1 VTSDASPGGPD
12 GRRTEAVMYNWRQVA
27 PKTRAPGGL
36 HARHAITRVGPLTDE
51 SDPLTAIDVP
61 TPVPAADEVLI
72 RVRACGVCHTD
83 LDEVEGRLPLSTL
96 PRIPGHQIVGTVE
109 TCGDHVTG
117 LEPGTRVGVAW
128 LARTCGHCRFCRSG
142 RENLCPDFAG
152 TGRDVDGGYAEYA
165 VAAADAVHPLP
176 DGFSDV
182 EAAPLL
188 CAGAIGFRAL
198 ALARI
203 SDGEPLGLTGFGA
216 SAHLV
221 LPLARHRYPQS
232 PIFVFARD
240 RGDQQFARRLGA
252 AWAGDTAATP
262 PAPLAAII
270 DTTPA
275 WRPVVC
281 ALRHLDRGGRLVINA
296 IRKDD
301 RDKAELLALDYA
313 RDLWLEREVASVA
326 NVTRADVRGF
336 LDAAAAMS
344 LHPTVD
350 TLPLERAG
358 DAIRL
363 VARGGRPGALVLT
376 LP

>member
-1 VTSDASPGGPD
+1 
-12 GRRTEAVMYNWRQVA
+12 M
-27 PKTRAPGGL
+27 RAM
-36 HARHAITRVGPLTDE
+36 AITHVGPLTPDAE
-51 SDPLTAIDVP
+51 PLTAVDVP
-61 TPVPAADEVLI
+61 APVPARDEVLI
-72 RVRACGVCHTD
+72 RVSACGVCHTD
-83 LDEVEGRLPLSTL
+83 LDEIEGRLRPSAL

-109 TCGDHVTG
+109 ACGADVTG
-117 LEPGTRVGVAW
+117 VQQHARVGVAW
-128 LARTCGHCRFCRSG
+128 LARTCGRCRFCRSG

-165 VAAADAVHPLP
+165 VAAADAIHPLP
-176 DGFSDV
+176 AVFSDV

-198 ALARI
+198 ALARL
-203 SDGEPLGLTGFGA
+203 SDGDALGLTGFGA

-221 LPLARHRYPQS
+221 LSLARHRYPRS

-240 RGDQQFARRLGA
+240 KADQQFARTLGA
-252 AWAGDTAATP
+252 AWAGDTTATP

-275 WRPVVC
+275 WRPIVY
-281 ALRHLDRGGRLVINA
+281 ALRHLDRGGRLVVNA

-301 RDKAELLALDYA
+301 RDKDELLALDYA
-313 RDLWLEREVASVA
+313 RDLWLERELASVA

-350 TLPLERAG
+350 ALPLDRAN

-363 VARGGRPGALVLT
+363 VAGGGRPGALVLT